1 MNCYRIE
8 RPVKWK
14 GEILKQGHVEAA
26 AEDIQPLIDSGA
38 LVQELTAT
46 LAGVVKPDGAEMD
59 LDDMK
64 VDELKAL
71 AKDLE
76 VKGYADMR
84 KAELIAAIKAE
95 PVQVDA

>member
-1 MNCYRIE
+1 MNRYRIE

-26 AEDIQPLIDSGA
+26 AEEIQPLIDSGA
-38 LVQELTAT
+38 LVQELIAT
-46 LAGVVKPDGAEMD
+46 LAGVGTQMD